1 MVIKADVSKFD
12 EAIKTGKVI
21 IDFYADWCGPCKMLA
36 PIFEQLSDE
45 MKEFSFVKV
54 DIDESQELAQRFNIS
69 SIPTLL
75 IFDEGQLKRTLN
87 GYKSK
92 EKLKTALS

>member
-1 MVIKADVSKFD
+1 MVIKTDVSKFD
-12 EAIKTGKVI
+12 EVIKNGKVI

-45 MKEFSFVKV
+45 IKEVSFVKV

-75 IFDEGQLKRTLN
+75 IFDDGQLKRTLN

-92 EKLKTALS
+92 EELKTALS

>member
-1 MVIKADVSKFD
+1 MVIKTDLSKFD
-12 EAIKTGKVI
+12 EVVKIGKVI

-36 PIFEQLSDE
+36 PIFEQLSNE
-45 MKEFSFVKV
+45 MKEVSFVKV

-75 IFDEGQLKRTLN
+75 IFNNGQLKRTLN

-92 EKLKTALS
+92 EELKMSLS

>member
-1 MVIKADVSKFD
+1 MVIKTDLSKFD
-12 EAIKTGKVI
+12 EVVKTGKVI

-36 PIFEQLSDE
+36 PIFEQLSNE
-45 MKEFSFVKV
+45 MKEVSFVKV
-54 DIDESQELAQRFNIS
+54 NVDESQELAQRFNIS

-75 IFDEGQLKRTLN
+75 IFDDGQLKRTLN

-92 EKLKTALS
+92 EELKTVLS

>member
-1 MVIKADVSKFD
+1 MVIKTDVSKFD
-12 EAIKTGKVI
+12 QVIKSGKVI
-21 IDFYADWCGPCKMLA
+21 VDFYADWCGPCKMLA

-45 MKEFSFVKV
+45 MKEVSFVKV
-54 DIDESQELAQRFNIS
+54 DIDESQELAQRFDIS

-75 IFDEGQLKRTLN
+75 IFDAGQLKRTLN

-92 EKLKTALS
+92 EELKTALS

>member
-1 MVIKADVSKFD
+1 MVIKTDISKFD

-21 IDFYADWCGPCKMLA
+21 IDFYADWCGPCKMSA

-45 MKEFSFVKV
+45 MKEVSFVKV
-54 DIDESQELAQRFNIS
+54 DIDESQELAQRFNIT

-75 IFDEGQLKRTLN
+75 IFDDGQLKRTLN

-92 EKLKTALS
+92 EELKTALS